1 MYTLNTYVETTATE
15 YLCIAL
21 DAAAINLSANVHS
34 IVCYTVIKNQ
44 YKFIHEGFYLTDLVN
59 CQVYKG
65 NMYNDKNIIEAVRE
79 TNNLILVDENMDYI
93 TAAYFSNSGGQTN
106 NVEDVWIKALPYLRS
121 IYDPYSLGGT
131 NYEWQKSINK
141 KYLNRDSINTIIVNN
156 NLENSI
162 SDIEYN
168 MTDSSIL
175 IIFSSLNIND
185 AVSVTEKIINNHSD
199 QVSSIKYQN
208 FNSKVKTELKFN

>member
-1 MYTLNTYVETTATE
+1 MSNFFQNLQEREKKLLFLSLFLLILLVLFLFIKNIQENFSRSTLN
-15 YLCIAL
+15 L
-21 DAAAINLSANVHS
+21 
-34 IVCYTVIKNQ
+34 
-44 YKFIHEGFYLTDLVN
+44 
-59 CQVYKG
+59 
-65 NMYNDKNIIEAVRE
+65 
-79 TNNLILVDENMDYI
+79 
-93 TAAYFSNSGGQTN
+93 
-106 NVEDVWIKALPYLRS
+106 IKAKS
-121 IYDPYSLGGT
+121 D
-131 NYEWQKSINK
+131 YEYVFNKVDNFQKSINK

-175 IIFSSLNIND
+175 INFSSLNIND

>member
-1 MYTLNTYVETTATE
+1 MSNFFQ
-15 YLCIAL
+15 
-21 DAAAINLSANVHS
+21 NLQEREKKLLFLSLFLLILLVLFFF
-34 IVCYTVIKNQ
+34 IKNMQ
-44 YKFIHEGFYLTDLVN
+44 ENFSRSAL
-59 CQVYKG
+59 
-65 NMYNDKNIIEAVRE
+65 
-79 TNNLILVDENMDYI
+79 NLIKAKSDYEYVFNKVDN
-93 TAAYFSNSGGQTN
+93 F
-106 NVEDVWIKALPYLRS
+106 
-121 IYDPYSLGGT
+121 
-131 NYEWQKSINK
+131 QKSINK
-141 KYLNRDSINTIIVNN
+141 KYLNRDSINAIIVNN

-185 AVSVTEKIINNHSD
+185 AVFVTEKIINNHSD

>member
-1 MYTLNTYVETTATE
+1 MSNFFQNLQEREKKLLFLSLFLLILLVLFFFIKNMQENFSRSTLN
-15 YLCIAL
+15 L
-21 DAAAINLSANVHS
+21 
-34 IVCYTVIKNQ
+34 
-44 YKFIHEGFYLTDLVN
+44 
-59 CQVYKG
+59 
-65 NMYNDKNIIEAVRE
+65 
-79 TNNLILVDENMDYI
+79 
-93 TAAYFSNSGGQTN
+93 
-106 NVEDVWIKALPYLRS
+106 IKAKS
-121 IYDPYSLGGT
+121 D
-131 NYEWQKSINK
+131 YEYVFNKVDNFQKSINK

-162 SDIEYN
+162 SDIQYN

>member
-1 MYTLNTYVETTATE
+1 MSNFFQNLQEREKKLLFLSLFLLILLILFFFVKNMQENFSRS
-15 YLCIAL
+15 AL
-21 DAAAINLSANVHS
+21 
-34 IVCYTVIKNQ
+34 
-44 YKFIHEGFYLTDLVN
+44 
-59 CQVYKG
+59 
-65 NMYNDKNIIEAVRE
+65 
-79 TNNLILVDENMDYI
+79 NLIKAKSDYEYVFNKVDN
-93 TAAYFSNSGGQTN
+93 F
-106 NVEDVWIKALPYLRS
+106 
-121 IYDPYSLGGT
+121 
-131 NYEWQKSINK
+131 QKSINK

-168 MTDSSIL
+168 ITDSSIL

>member
-1 MYTLNTYVETTATE
+1 MSNFFQ
-15 YLCIAL
+15 
-21 DAAAINLSANVHS
+21 NLQEREKKLLFLSLFLLILLVLFFF
-34 IVCYTVIKNQ
+34 IKNMQ
-44 YKFIHEGFYLTDLVN
+44 ESFSRSAL
-59 CQVYKG
+59 
-65 NMYNDKNIIEAVRE
+65 
-79 TNNLILVDENMDYI
+79 NLIKAKSDYEYVFNKVDN
-93 TAAYFSNSGGQTN
+93 F
-106 NVEDVWIKALPYLRS
+106 
-121 IYDPYSLGGT
+121 
-131 NYEWQKSINK
+131 QKSINK

-175 IIFSSLNIND
+175 INFSSLNIND